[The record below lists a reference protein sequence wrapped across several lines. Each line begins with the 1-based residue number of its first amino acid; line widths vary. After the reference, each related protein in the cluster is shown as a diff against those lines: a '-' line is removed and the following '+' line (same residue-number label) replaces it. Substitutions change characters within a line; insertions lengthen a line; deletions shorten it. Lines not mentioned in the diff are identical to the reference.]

1 MTYIGQN
8 LFIKFLN
15 YPIMK
20 KEFAPF
26 RRFAY
31 GITALLCSTIL
42 FSCKQTPPKVVPSS
56 CVDNKSDSTPFSQE
70 LNKVN
75 HVISL
80 ERALQLT
87 ENYAR
92 NKDSI
97 LSGAYGSNKDILPD
111 YETFNLKSIDSL
123 ICQEET
129 IGFRMY
135 LGLDENKKIR
145 LVLAGVDASGE
156 DILQQTRR
164 SKGMLKQN
172 GLTTVAAAPP
182 APETR
187 NTLLLEDG
195 QRHP

>member
-1 MTYIGQN
+1 
-8 LFIKFLN
+8 
-15 YPIMK
+15 MK
-20 KEFAPF
+20 KKSVFFLRMHYFIAV
-26 RRFAY
+26 
-31 GITALLCSTIL
+31 LCCSTFL
-42 FSCKQTPPKVVPSS
+42 FSCKDGTHEVVTTS
-56 CVDNKSDSTPFSQE
+56 CVDNKPDSTDYSQQ

-80 ERALQLT
+80 ERALELT
-87 ENYAR
+87 DNYAR

-97 LSGAYGSNKDILPD
+97 LSGAYGSSKDILPD

-123 ICQEET
+123 VCQEQT

-145 LVLAGVDASGE
+145 LVLAGVDANGV
-156 DILQQTRR
+156 DVLQETRR

-172 GLTTVAAAPP
+172 GMSTVATAPP
-182 APETR
+182 PPPQDK
-187 NTLLLEDG
+187 NTLLLESG

>member
-1 MTYIGQN
+1 
-8 LFIKFLN
+8 
-15 YPIMK
+15 MK
-20 KEFAPF
+20 KQFAALWGF
-26 RRFAY
+26 TY
-31 GITALLCSTIL
+31 GITAIFCSSIL
-42 FSCKQTPPKVVPSS
+42 FSCKQTHEVVPTS
-56 CVDNKSDSTPFSQE
+56 CVDNKPDSTAFSQE

-87 ENYAR
+87 DNYAR

-123 ICQEET
+123 VCQEET

-145 LVLAGVDASGE
+145 LVLAGVDANGE
-156 DILQQTRR
+156 DILQETRR

-182 APETR
+182 PAPETK